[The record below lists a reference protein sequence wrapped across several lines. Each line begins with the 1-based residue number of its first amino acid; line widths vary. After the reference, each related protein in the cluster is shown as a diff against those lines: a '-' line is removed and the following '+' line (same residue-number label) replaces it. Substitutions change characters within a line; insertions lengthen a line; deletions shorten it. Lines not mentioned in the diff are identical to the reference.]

1 MPDTRSGSIE
11 VLHLSK
17 QFSQRETGLTL
28 DVLNDGIEK
37 TRKQAREKY
46 ELMKERIGLGR

>member
-1 MPDTRSGSIE
+1 MCDE
-11 VLHLSK
+11 VKKIQDRYNEIINSEEL
-17 QFSQRETGLTL
+17 EAI
-28 DVLNDGIEK
+28 LNDGIEK